1 MTDLTMT
8 PRIVN
13 LFLTMF
19 IVTDILISRWSIFT
33 TFALVFLIGWNG
45 LLFYLTYLPQPEFS
59 YGELKDQYPEIWQKL
74 YFQEAWVGF
83 WEINDKGIEK

>member
-13 LFLTMF
+13 SFLIIL
-19 IVTDILISRWSIFT
+19 IVTDILIGRWSIFT
-33 TFALVFLIGWNG
+33 TLTLVCLIGWNG
-45 LLFYLTYLPQPEFS
+45 LLFYLTHLPQREFS
-59 YGELKDQYPEIWQKL
+59 YGEFKEKHPEIWQKL

-83 WEINDKGIEK
+83 WEMNDKEIEK